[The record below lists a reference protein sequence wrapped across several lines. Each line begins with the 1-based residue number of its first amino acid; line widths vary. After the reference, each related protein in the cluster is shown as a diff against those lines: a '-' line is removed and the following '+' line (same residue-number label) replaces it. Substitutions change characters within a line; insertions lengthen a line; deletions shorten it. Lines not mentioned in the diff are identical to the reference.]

1 MRRQNCFNNRKI
13 RRQAKK
19 VICIATLTATMLTS
33 IPFVSYTDAYAKGQT
48 TLEEMKTLSMPT
60 KNAITYNLSDASLIT
75 DKTIVDYFGRETT
88 VKVIEIN
95 IEENGNYIIKGS
107 NEINDAL
114 IDTHIV
120 VAEGVEANII
130 FDGATIK
137 NDSLYGNDLGGC
149 GTISYSPLFPVLDIE
164 GTANLYVQ
172 EDSSLTS
179 AAATENPVICVTGQ
193 MTLKEGTGSLKLA
206 VGREENTYSLEQ
218 VISGYKKGKWGN
230 VTIEGGKLDFTG
242 RIYNVD
248 QFTMTGGAITSKVDG
263 GQVILAKDINIS
275 GGLWE
280 HTQEEATSLGMIVG

>member
-95 IEENGNYIIKGS
+95 ITKDGNYVITGS
-107 NEINDAL
+107 NEINGEL
-114 IDTHIV
+114 IDTHIT
-120 VAEGVEANII
+120 VAEGVEANIT

-137 NDSLYGNDLGGC
+137 NQTKYAVCSQMTSIIYNP
-149 GTISYSPLFPVLDIE
+149 IFPVMDIF
-164 GTANLYVQ
+164 GNANIYV
-172 EDSSLTS
+172 ESDSELMS
-179 AAATENPVICVTGQ
+179 AAAEENPVIRVTGE
-193 MTLKEGTGSLKLA
+193 MTVKDSEAVLKLTPRA
-206 VGREENTYSLEQ
+206 DENNPGEGKM
-218 VISGYKKGKWGN
+218 VICGN
-230 VTIEGGKLDFTG
+230 
-242 RIYNVD
+242 
-248 QFTMTGGAITSKVDG
+248 MTGAIQPADRETMEETLMLRDTSS
-263 GQVILAKDINIS
+263 LS
-275 GGLWE
+275 
-280 HTQEEATSLGMIVG
+280 TSLR